1 MSQKTENNKEK
12 DIEEE
17 IEEEAEKEETK
28 SNPEENE
35 VDNDEKKTDTPNKK
49 KKKNKQIKRGK
60 SEELENPEEKEE
72 NDEGNNEETK
82 SKKNKKK
89 KKKRKKSEK
98 NESEE
103 KNENEN
109 QINDNLNN
117 DTNENVE
124 NNKENDINQ
133 DEINTKENN
142 DEEKKEEE
150 KEEKE
155 IKEENKK
162 EEIVEEKNEKKK
174 NKKINEK
181 KKLSNSKNKFKPE
194 KKKSSK
200 KRKISEE
207 EDMEEEEEEEE
218 EENSNDEK
226 KEEEEEDEEQETRPT
241 ESSSSRKNEKKGKQP
256 SKYHI
261 NQKFIKELNLA
272 YKILSKSG
280 ESDEEEEE
288 EEEEDEQETPESK
301 KNSTMFLCEKKLR
314 SALDIC
320 YKDPDMIINKSSIE
334 KMNKIALYKKVNIN
348 YILCD
353 IYIAL
358 LNKEALFDYES
369 EKNFDFDDL
378 IMFIDNVIKFREEVK
393 NNRNGILYDESLKQF
408 LYFVSEQFELDGGQ
422 MKTIKRILD
431 EDVDIDH
438 GNLITNKTFE
448 KFISSLSKELEGQI
462 NLYEQY
468 EIFIQNKKKIINLI
482 DECDPEEKSNYNDYL
497 KLGKFLAYMLF
508 NSSMNLYVE
517 KNAQLEREE
526 LNDDDGEILLFYNGK
541 ESKGEINIINGE
553 KYYIDMDIKIKE
565 QRRKLGDIIIKYCQ
579 QFIDIIDVFQIQYI
593 IFILLSRL
601 YSCKYKKFEEVINNI
616 LADSII
622 NMCFFNTSP
631 MKLIN
636 DFINKILESDKPENL
651 SLQRLLLIKIN
662 EVKSEEG
669 FLYQMPENLE
679 IKYKN
684 KKFKE
689 EPKKKTKKKS
699 KKKKAEDEE
708 ESEDED
714 YEDLFEA
721 QNLEKFEEI
730 ISDENL
736 FLMHNDLKLGY
747 FNQKIIKSGEKF
759 ISFIELSQDYSVL
772 DFSFTLSD
780 LDIKFTITDIT
791 SGKEIYAKER
801 IIASADTPLKM
812 IMCFTQPRILKFEFD
827 NSYSW
832 LRSKTIKYKT
842 NIFYPKYPYLLNH
855 QILLGKYISNISK
868 TKKDIERKKNK
879 GKKKVFSDD
888 TDKLLILKFNEKHK
902 VFNCVNIQHN
912 LEAIN
917 NLNKNN
923 FLSIFSIFLKIKDD
937 KNIEDKS
944 YFYYYSNEKKD
955 LIEIELNSEN
965 FDNLISKTLDIDSV
979 SLNIINLYIINGDD
993 NNINY
998 SSYSLKKLFGFEP
1011 EFKSNILYFIQNLKQ
1026 AQLLNCL
1033 YKQII
1038 SNESIDV
1045 VILMNY
1051 TKYSGF
1057 QINVFDSDELID
1069 FNEGFKGLNK
1079 NSNLEENIKILS
1091 EGIGKMELGEERK
1104 ALVVICSSI
1113 DEKENEITPEKIKT
1127 KLEESLGKENRLKNI
1142 NIIQTDNNFNT
1153 EVKNYSHLFY
1163 IENN

>member
-1 MSQKTENNKEK
+1 MQ
-12 DIEEE
+12 
-17 IEEEAEKEETK
+17 
-28 SNPEENE
+28 
-35 VDNDEKKTDTPNKK
+35 
-49 KKKNKQIKRGK
+49 
-60 SEELENPEEKEE
+60 
-72 NDEGNNEETK
+72 
-82 SKKNKKK
+82 
-89 KKKRKKSEK
+89 
-98 NESEE
+98 
-103 KNENEN
+103 
-109 QINDNLNN
+109 
-117 DTNENVE
+117 
-124 NNKENDINQ
+124 
-133 DEINTKENN
+133 
-142 DEEKKEEE
+142 
-150 KEEKE
+150 
-155 IKEENKK
+155 
-162 EEIVEEKNEKKK
+162 
-174 NKKINEK
+174 
-181 KKLSNSKNKFKPE
+181 
-194 KKKSSK
+194 
-200 KRKISEE
+200 
-207 EDMEEEEEEEE
+207 
-218 EENSNDEK
+218 
-226 KEEEEEDEEQETRPT
+226 
-241 ESSSSRKNEKKGKQP
+241 
-256 SKYHI
+256 
-261 NQKFIKELNLA
+261 
-272 YKILSKSG
+272 
-280 ESDEEEEE
+280 
-288 EEEEDEQETPESK
+288 
-301 KNSTMFLCEKKLR
+301 
-314 SALDIC
+314 
-320 YKDPDMIINKSSIE
+320 
-334 KMNKIALYKKVNIN
+334 
-348 YILCD
+348 
-353 IYIAL
+353 
-358 LNKEALFDYES
+358 
-369 EKNFDFDDL
+369 
-378 IMFIDNVIKFREEVK
+378 
-393 NNRNGILYDESLKQF
+393 
-408 LYFVSEQFELDGGQ
+408 
-422 MKTIKRILD
+422 
-431 EDVDIDH
+431 
-438 GNLITNKTFE
+438 
-448 KFISSLSKELEGQI
+448 
-462 NLYEQY
+462 
-468 EIFIQNKKKIINLI
+468 
-482 DECDPEEKSNYNDYL
+482 
-497 KLGKFLAYMLF
+497 
-508 NSSMNLYVE
+508 
-517 KNAQLEREE
+517 
-526 LNDDDGEILLFYNGK
+526 
-541 ESKGEINIINGE
+541 
-553 KYYIDMDIKIKE
+553 
-565 QRRKLGDIIIKYCQ
+565 
-579 QFIDIIDVFQIQYI
+579 
-593 IFILLSRL
+593 
-601 YSCKYKKFEEVINNI
+601 
-616 LADSII
+616 
-622 NMCFFNTSP
+622 
-631 MKLIN
+631 
-636 DFINKILESDKPENL
+636 
-651 SLQRLLLIKIN
+651 
-662 EVKSEEG
+662 
-669 FLYQMPENLE
+669 ENLE
-679 IKYKN
+679 KKYKN
-684 KKFKE
+684 KKFE
-689 EPKKKTKKKS
+689 EEQKKKTKKKS
-699 KKKKAEDEE
+699 KTKKAEDEE

-1011 EFKSNILYFIQNLKQ
+1011 EFKSNILYFIQNLNQ